1 MAGTQGVPADGGME
15 MLADVTVARA
25 VGKEPS
31 AAQAGEDEGVPRPPS
46 DSEQWGDPREERWG
60 G

>member
-15 MLADVTVARA
+15 MLADVAVARA

-31 AAQAGEDEGVPRPPS
+31 AARAGEDEDVLRPSTDS
-46 DSEQWGDPREERWG
+46 D
-60 G
+60 